1 MKTRKLELL
10 AEREKTQVVVKDYM
24 IEIEEDRLSLV
35 YTEILSQ
42 DGRVI
47 DTFLTDVEGDGISE
61 AEFPGL
67 RREIQEFLFPEEF
80 KVESNQ

>member
-10 AEREKTQVVVKDYM
+10 AEREKTQVVVKDYI
-24 IEIEEDRLSLV
+24 IESEEDRLSLV

-61 AEFPGL
+61 SEFPGL